1 MTAPRHWSRHPVLSA
16 ILGVFAGML
25 TIALIEWVGHQAM
38 GTANAPE
45 PAKASSAMFG
55 LVLIAWLAGAAVSAW
70 VAGRWNASGRPTAGV
85 CAALVLWA
93 ATGLTLWMVPHPIWA
108 AAAALL
114 LMPAAG
120 WLAAT
125 RAAKAGA

>member
-1 MTAPRHWSRHPVLSA
+1 
-16 ILGVFAGML
+16 
-25 TIALIEWVGHQAM
+25 
-38 GTANAPE
+38 
-45 PAKASSAMFG
+45 
-55 LVLIAWLAGAAVSAW
+55 
-70 VAGRWNASGRPTAGV
+70 
-85 CAALVLWA
+85 VLWA
-93 ATGLTLWMVPHPIWA
+93 ATGLTLWMVPHPVWA